1 MHKICP
7 VCCLT
12 LPNEKFHKNKNRR
25 DGVSWSCGEC
35 ISKDKKSR
43 YKYKI
48 KPTAEET
55 KARKVAYKNS
65 WYLKHRERILRK
77 VAARQKRILQAD
89 PGMRM
94 ILALRSRVRVA
105 IKRQYGNKAAKSM
118 NLTGCSIAFL
128 RQYLEERFTDGMSWA
143 NYGRGHG
150 KWNIDHI
157 IPVSSFN
164 LTLEDQQRK
173 CFHYSNL
180 QPLWFMD
187 NMRKGT
193 TMPQSVSSL
202 V

>member
-1 MHKICP
+1 
-7 VCCLT
+7 
-12 LPNEKFHKNKNRR
+12 
-25 DGVSWSCGEC
+25 
-35 ISKDKKSR
+35 
-43 YKYKI
+43 
-48 KPTAEET
+48 
-55 KARKVAYKNS
+55 
-65 WYLKHRERILRK
+65 
-77 VAARQKRILQAD
+77 
-89 PGMRM
+89 
-94 ILALRSRVRVA
+94 
-105 IKRQYGNKAAKSM
+105 M